1 MCDHRMLNDPTGL
14 TCTRD
19 DCDGRGHVYHSSS
32 GSQVDDKH
40 PDGGHG

>member
-19 DCDGRGHVYHSSS
+19 DCDGRGHVYKPAS
-32 GSQVDDKH
+32 GLSAETTEDQ
-40 PDGGHG
+40 